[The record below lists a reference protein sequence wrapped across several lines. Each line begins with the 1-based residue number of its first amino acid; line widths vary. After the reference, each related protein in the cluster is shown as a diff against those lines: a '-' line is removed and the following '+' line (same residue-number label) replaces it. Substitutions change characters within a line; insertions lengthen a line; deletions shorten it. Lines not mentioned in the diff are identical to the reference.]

1 MNEQSLPPKK
11 TLTLIIPAECSGMSL
26 ERFLKEKLSFSRK
39 TLIRLKKEE
48 QNVLCNGSHLNL
60 PQAIHSG
67 DRIDL
72 TFVEDVSFTE
82 AAGAGSVPILYEDD
96 AILLYNKPAGMP
108 THPSRGHKTDTL
120 ANVFAADM
128 LKKGANIPFRALN
141 RLDRDTCGLCLCAK
155 NARAAHLLSLQQSK
169 HTLYKEYTAVL
180 CGVLPQKSGV
190 IEAPIARTDDFHILR
205 CVRSDGQYAKT
216 EYTVIRQNER
226 YTMVRVRL
234 HTGRTHQIRVH
245 FSSIGF
251 PLAGDTLYSAGKKT
265 DADLSTHALDCT
277 ALRFT
282 HPESGKPLSFAIP
295 PRKELL
301 ALLES

>member
-1 MNEQSLPPKK
+1 MSEPGAPQRR
-11 TLTLIIPAECSGMSL
+11 TLTLKIPDDCDGMSL
-26 ERFLKEKLSFSRK
+26 ERFLKEQLHYSRK
-39 TLIRLKKEE
+39 MLIRLKKEE
-48 QNVLCNGSHLNL
+48 QNVLCNGKHLNL
-60 PQAIHSG
+60 PQTVSAG

-72 TFVEDVSFTE
+72 TFAENISFTE
-82 AAGAGSVPILYEDD
+82 GSQAGSVPILYEDE

-128 LKKGANIPFRALN
+128 SARGGNIPFRALN

-155 NARAAHLLSLQQSK
+155 SAQAAHLLSLQQGE

-180 CGVLPQKSGV
+180 CGALPQKSGV
-190 IEAPIARTDDFHILR
+190 IEAPIARADDFHILR
-205 CVRSDGQYAKT
+205 CVRADGQYAKT

-226 YTMVRVRL
+226 YTMVKVRL

-251 PLAGDTLYSAGKKT
+251 PLAGDTLYTAGKKT

-277 ALRFT
+277 ALRFL
-282 HPESGKPLSFAIP
+282 HPISNQPLSFEIP
-295 PRKELL
+295 PRKALL
-301 ALLES
+301 ALFES